1 MKLRIRGPRAT
12 LTAALRTH
20 LALQLGLALGRFGER
35 IGPVSVRLSASGKES
50 RCEIEV
56 GLLPNKLLVEEQHT
70 DPLLAVN
77 QAVGRVGSRVAR
89 AIERELDLRGDASW
103 PPSRAR

>member
-1 MKLRIRGPRAT
+1 
-12 LTAALRTH
+12 LTAALRAH
-20 LALQLGLALGRFGER
+20 LAMQLGLALGRFGER

-56 GLLPNKLLVEEQHT
+56 GLRPRKLLVEDQDL
-70 DPLLAVN
+70 DPFLAVN
-77 QAVGRVGSRVAR
+77 QAVGRVGGKVAR
-89 AIERELDLRGDASW
+89 AIERDLERAGDASW